1 MEDFKYLIRDILP
14 CWYELSWKDSPVK
27 PAIIVRVHKDFAE
40 KFQEIPPSAPMPS
53 ALKKNFEFK
62 SFCGSLREN
71 FGFEEAFKKLPEE
84 DEFVSFSVDLPKVR
98 KKKTVKCRACN
109 GSGKNYSGHASCF
122 SCNGKGREGVI
133 NWHDAFAVSASFT
146 IFSAVTF
153 YNEIE
158 TSARVPQLLAVQT
171 CTIADLHGGSLNGM
185 YSIPLVKWLSSFKG
199 DVPEMIEAMMRA
211 HDYMFKL
218 RGYDKYSFQAS
229 VDYDGGWLN
238 VSCPGNA
245 CGLNPSNSSDLRSG
259 QGYKFSCHNTDSPLQ
274 QLTLLAGLA
283 ALHDKARKEIK
294 D

>member
-84 DEFVSFSVDLPKVR
+84 DEFVSFSVDLPKIR
-98 KKKTVKCRACN
+98 KEETVECRTCN
-109 GSGKNYSGHASCF
+109 GSGKDQLDDEICF
-122 SCNGKGREGVI
+122 SCKGKGRKGI
-133 NWHDAFAVSASFT
+133 IDWHDAFAVSASFT

-153 YNEIE
+153 YSEIE
-158 TSARVPQLLAVQT
+158 TSARVPQLLTFQT
-171 CTIADLHGGSLNGM
+171 CTIADLHGGSLSGI
-185 YSIPLVKWLSSFKG
+185 YGIPLVKWLSSFKG
-199 DVPEMIEAMMRA
+199 NIPEMIEAMMRA
-211 HDYMFKL
+211 YDYMLELHDF
-218 RGYDKYSFQAS
+218 DKYRFQSS
-229 VDYDGGWLN
+229 VDYDDGRLN

-245 CGLNPSNSSDLRSG
+245 CGLNPSSSSDLRDG
-259 QGYKFSCHNTDSPLQ
+259 QGYKFSCRNTDSPLQ

-283 ALHDKARKEIK
+283 ALHDRARKEIK
-294 D
+294 E